1 MSKRQTNLFHLR
13 KILSIGFGR
22 KTEMRLG
29 GNFVLPF
36 PRIEG
41 YAQELPLFN
50 KSYIFL
56 DPICVPFFFLHAC
69 AWLYWGIFVS
79 YTWKMAHVVYNLTNF
94 DVCIYS
100 ELLKWH
106 SGKEFACSAGDLG
119 LITGSGRSPGE
130 GNPYPLQY
138 SCLENSMGLQRV
150 RQDSVTNFHTPM
162 EHYHNGNNIHKS
174 VQTLWVYIPSGI
186 RVLHP

>member
-22 KTEMRLG
+22 KIEMRLG

-56 DPICVPFFFLHAC
+56 DPICVLFFFFC
-69 AWLYWGIFVS
+69 
-79 YTWKMAHVVYNLTNF
+79 T
-94 DVCIYS
+94 
-100 ELLKWH
+100 
-106 SGKEFACSAGDLG
+106 
-119 LITGSGRSPGE
+119 
-130 GNPYPLQY
+130 
-138 SCLENSMGLQRV
+138 RV
-150 RQDSVTNFHTPM
+150 RGFNEVYLFH
-162 EHYHNGNNIHKS
+162 IHEK
-174 VQTLWVYIPSGI
+174 
-186 RVLHP
+186 RHM